1 MEKYIR
7 TESGDIWEL
16 DGEVYR
22 KPNCANYVLP
32 DDSAITDRE
41 DEMYRLVKAGDLLA
55 FNYGGRYVVE
65 EKQVFQSIDL
75 ATGIK
80 DKKACIPSLWKFTP
94 YLQMAKNIYSKLT
107 KTAKNGSLIS
117 YG

>member
-55 FNYGGRYVVE
+55 FNYGARYVVE

-80 DKKACIPSLWKFTP
+80 DKKACVSSLWKFHMIYTLSP
-94 YLQMAKNIYSKLT
+94 DGKKYILQAHKDGEKWIVD
-107 KTAKNGSLIS
+107 
-117 YG
+117 